1 MPDDAT
7 TKPSR
12 RRTPSLRPVGPDW
25 TPRPSQSNAR
35 ACGHRQTD
43 HDETS
48 PTARWSEASRPWAA
62 EERTASSRLPQGT
75 SNSLRCASIRP
86 TVFYMTG
93 LTQPW
98 HIILILMIALLLFG
112 GRRLPEIGRSLGNG
126 MREFKDSITGDHPA
140 STSEQL
146 APPETTALVSQ
157 PTEREND

>member
-12 RRTPSLRPVGPDW
+12 RRTPPLRPVGADS
-25 TPRPSQSNAR
+25 TPRPSQRNTR
-35 ACGHRQTD
+35 ACAHRKTN
-43 HDETS
+43 HEETS
-48 PTARWSEASRPWAA
+48 RTPRWQLAPRPRAA
-62 EERTASSRLPQGT
+62 ERTAPSRFPQGT
-75 SNSLRCASIRP
+75 SYSLRCSSTCP

-112 GRRLPEIGRSLGNG
+112 GRRLPEVGRSLGSG
-126 MREFKDSITGDHPA
+126 MREFKDSIAGHHPA

-157 PTEREND
+157 PTEPENH